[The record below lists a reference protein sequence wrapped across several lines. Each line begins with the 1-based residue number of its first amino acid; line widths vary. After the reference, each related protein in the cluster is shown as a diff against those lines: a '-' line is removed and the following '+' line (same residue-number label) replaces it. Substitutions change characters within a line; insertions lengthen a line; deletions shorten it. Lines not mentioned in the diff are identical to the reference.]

1 MTSLSAAEQR
11 AGGERVLIVEDD
23 PAIRE
28 LLHTRLSIAGYR
40 SQHVSSGW
48 ASLQVMQD
56 FRPDAVILDINMPGL
71 DGFGVLETKRDRG
84 SIRDIPVMV
93 LTARH
98 AADDI
103 RRALALGA
111 KDYLAKPF
119 QDQQMLMR
127 VRRLVRMKRQPPP
140 PSDDQAL
147 YM

>member
-1 MTSLSAAEQR
+1 MTPDGMLDRSP
-11 AGGERVLIVEDD
+11 GGNRVLVVEDD
-23 PAIRE
+23 PAVRD
-28 LLHTRLSIAGYR
+28 LLHTRLSLAGYR
-40 SQHVSSGW
+40 SQHVGSGW
-48 ASLQVMQD
+48 AALQIMQD

-71 DGFGVLETKRDRG
+71 DGFGVLETKRSRG

-119 QDQQMLMR
+119 EDQQMLMR
-127 VRRLVRMKRQPPP
+127 VRRLVRMKRQTPPP
-140 PSDDQAL
+140 DDGSL
-147 YM
+147 LL